1 MSKEKKA
8 EVLKG
13 YDDTL
18 ASLFQGQDHPTCE
31 VAVGHAVEVLENEWQ
46 IMSDQ
51 LQNPSADQDEQM
63 DVVEE
68 DVDME

>member
-1 MSKEKKA
+1 M
-8 EVLKG
+8 
-13 YDDTL
+13 
-18 ASLFQGQDHPTCE
+18 
-31 VAVGHAVEVLENEWQ
+31 GHAVEVLENEWQ

>member
-1 MSKEKKA
+1 
-8 EVLKG
+8 
-13 YDDTL
+13 
-18 ASLFQGQDHPTCE
+18 